1 MKTPHLTAEEGDFA
15 PVAVMPG
22 DPMRSR
28 YIAENYLTD
37 ARLICDVRGVQAY
50 TGYYFGTRVSV
61 LASGMGMPSMGIY
74 AYELFDVFGV
84 SCIIRAGS
92 AGAYSDGLKLR
103 DKLIALTAAT
113 DSNSVESFGSA
124 RYERI
129 PASERLASLAR
140 KSAIERNFT
149 LTGGGVY
156 TTDVFYCGYEHSYEW
171 KKRGALAVDMET
183 AMLYA
188 VARKFGKQAL
198 AVFTIS
204 DNALTGAGLD
214 SSERERGFNDMI
226 TLALDT
232 AVRAVEN

>member
-84 SCIIRAGS
+84 DYIIRAGS

-113 DSNSVESFGSA
+113 DSNSVESFGA
-124 RYERI
+124 AMYERI
-129 PASERLASLAR
+129 PASEHLASLAR

-171 KKRGALAVDMET
+171 KNLINKGIYLNPLIGVSH
-183 AMLYA
+183 LS
-188 VARKFGKQAL
+188 KFMDGKECPFCPRLGVSLLSKA
-198 AVFTIS
+198 
-204 DNALTGAGLD
+204 
-214 SSERERGFNDMI
+214 
-226 TLALDT
+226 
-232 AVRAVEN
+232 